1 MEYWYKMLDK
11 DALLTLSNDNDI
23 LRFIKY
29 VDRYKL
35 MQLYVVHPV
44 DKPKPLEDNED
55 TEDAF
60 DPLFC
65 DLNPNSIKANA
76 TKLPTEV
83 PNVTE
88 PNEVPNVA
96 KVNEVPN
103 VANQTEIP
111 NKAEHSDGSDESEDN
126 DDNDFDVELKD
137 RIEDVE
143 VDMGDFRKYTDEN
156 VKWVGPNEVPV
167 KDTQPVEAEV
177 FEDLDLKDFD
187 SASDPYDIDGNR
199 KKALKMLA
207 RKHKPVDGNI
217 YSEIFYCGQVFAN
230 KELIK
235 EMVGRLAVENRR
247 QLWLSK
253 NDKEESW
260 YLKRFVDEH
269 TCLQSRFVS
278 RCTTKFLSKIIEK
291 TIKPNPKIPIAA
303 LKDQLQKKF
312 ELGVSKAKVFRAKQM
327 AQDNVIR
334 DYVNQYARRIYV
346 CLGALK
352 SRLKAGKR
360 DLLGLDGCFMFGP
373 YPRQILTAVGVDPN
387 NGTYP
392 LAYAVV
398 EVETKD
404 SWTWFLDC
412 LGDNLQLARNSNF
425 TFITDRQKGLIHALQ
440 ELFPAAEHRYC
451 LKHIY
456 DNMKGHAH
464 VRSGISHEYL
474 VSMQWHAFGT
484 WQAIVR
490 NLVYLS
496 HGLMGFFIGE
506 SLFVV
511 VFVNLGVTKC
521 AVGLRKCAVCLIE
534 GAVGLRG
541 SVGLTNV
548 CDWLTVRAEGLIDVC
563 DWLLD
568 GLALAGA
575 EACEAY
581 DWLPDG
587 LEFTEAEACD
597 WLTVKP
603 L

>member
-1 MEYWYKMLDK
+1 MEYWYKMPDK
-11 DALLTLSNDNDI
+11 DALLTLSNDNDV
-23 LRFIKY
+23 LRFIQY

-35 MQLYVVHPV
+35 MQLYVVYPV

-60 DPLFC
+60 DSLFC
-65 DLNPNSIKANA
+65 DLNPNSSEPNA

-83 PNVTE
+83 PNLTE
-88 PNEVPNVA
+88 PSEVPNVA

-103 VANQTEIP
+103 VADQTEIP
-111 NKAEHSDGSDESEDN
+111 NKAGHSDESEDN

-187 SASDPYDIDGNR
+187 SASDPYDIDSNR

-217 YSEIFYCGQVFAN
+217 YSEIFYCGQVFSN

-235 EMVGRLAVENRR
+235 EMVGRLAVENKR

-253 NDKEESW
+253 NDK
-260 YLKRFVDEH
+260 
-269 TCLQSRFVS
+269 
-278 RCTTKFLSKIIEK
+278 
-291 TIKPNPKIPIAA
+291 
-303 LKDQLQKKF
+303 KKF

-352 SRLKAGKR
+352 SGLKAGKR

-373 YPRQILTAVGVDPN
+373 YSGQILTAVGVDPN
-387 NGTYP
+387 NETYP
-392 LAYAVV
+392 LAYAMV
-398 EVETKD
+398 E
-404 SWTWFLDC
+404 
-412 LGDNLQLARNSNF
+412 
-425 TFITDRQKGLIHALQ
+425 GLIHALQ

-456 DNMKGHAH
+456 DNMKLSWRGKQYKELLSKSATSPTVQLFEKNMEELRRINKEVYDWLKLIPPHHWVRGHAH
-464 VRSGISHEYL
+464 VRSGISQEYL

-496 HGLMGFFIGE
+496 HGLMEMWKKSPSPIT
-506 SLFVV
+506 LTPPDYHT
-511 VFVNLGVTKC
+511 L
-521 AVGLRKCAVCLIE
+521 VG
-534 GAVGLRG
+534 
-541 SVGLTNV
+541 
-548 CDWLTVRAEGLIDVC
+548 
-563 DWLLD
+563 
-568 GLALAGA
+568 
-575 EACEAY
+575 
-581 DWLPDG
+581 
-587 LEFTEAEACD
+587 
-597 WLTVKP
+597 
-603 L
+603 